1 MRDFASAHIL
11 IVDDDAGHRAML
23 RTLLS
28 AWGAKVGE
36 VADGD
41 EAVERCRDSP
51 VDMVLMD
58 VLMPRVDGISA
69 LQAIKSYNPAIPV
82 LIMTAYS
89 NVESAVEAL
98 KSGAYDYLTKPL
110 DFDVLRLTLSRVLD
124 HAALR
129 HENQT
134 LKEQLGGF
142 DQGGILGS
150 SPAMRKMM
158 EMLAMVAPSDATIL
172 VCGES
177 GTGKELIA
185 RAVHANS
192 RRAGGPFVAVN
203 CAALSENLLET
214 ELFGHEKGSFTGADR
229 RREGRFAQADGGT
242 LFLDEIGEISAAMQV
257 KLLRVI
263 QEREFQRVGGEQNIH
278 VDLRLVAATN
288 KNLEEE
294 VEAGRFRQDLF
305 FRLNVVT
312 LDLPPLRDRIEDIPL
327 LTAFFLDRY
336 SKKNN
341 KQIKGFT
348 PSAMDVLLKH
358 SWPGNVRELENVVE
372 RAVVLLVG
380 EYIRERELPATLLG
394 TAHAAKEQ
402 LTEATASLAGLSLD
416 DIEKRA
422 ILETLKAC
430 GNNKSE
436 TARRLGVTRKTL
448 HAKLVRYDLE
458 RQNMEESEYGNQAGE
473 TTN

>member
-11 IVDDDAGHRAML
+11 VVDDDPGHRAML

-36 VADGD
+36 AADGD
-41 EAVERCRDSP
+41 EAVERCRDAP

-58 VLMPRVDGISA
+58 VQMPKVDGISA

-110 DFDVLRLTLSRVLD
+110 DFDVLRLTLSRALD

-150 SPAMRKMM
+150 SPAMRKVM

-192 RRAGGPFVAVN
+192 RRAAGPFVAVN
-203 CAALSENLLET
+203 CAALSENLLES
-214 ELFGHEKGSFTGADR
+214 ELFGHEKGAFTGADK

-242 LFLDEIGEISAAMQV
+242 LFLDEVGEISAAMQV

-263 QEREFQRVGGEQNIH
+263 QEREFQRVGGERNIR

-312 LDLPPLRDRIEDIPL
+312 LDLPPLRGRIEDIPL
-327 LTAFFLDRY
+327 LTAFFLERY

-341 KQIKGFT
+341 KQIKGLT
-348 PSAMDVLLKH
+348 PSAMDFLLKH
-358 SWPGNVRELENVVE
+358 AWPGNVRELENVIE

-380 EYIRERELPATLLG
+380 EYISERELPAALLNN
-394 TAHAAKEQ
+394 AQAAGEQ
-402 LTEATASLAGLSLD
+402 AAATASLAGLSLD
-416 DIEKRA
+416 DVEKRA
-422 ILETLKAC
+422 ILETLEAC

-448 HAKLVRYDLE
+448 HAKLVRYELE
-458 RQNMEESEYGNQAGE
+458 RQNTEENEPGY
-473 TTN
+473 